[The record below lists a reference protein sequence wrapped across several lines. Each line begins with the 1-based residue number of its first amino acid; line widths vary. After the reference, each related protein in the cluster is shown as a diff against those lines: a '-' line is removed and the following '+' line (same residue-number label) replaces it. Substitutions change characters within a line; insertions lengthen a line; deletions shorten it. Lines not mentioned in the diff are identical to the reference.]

1 MKKKFARIIVAVSSI
16 ALLCLYINK
25 LIIEPCIDLY
35 PKYGLVGVGIWFA
48 VLIVVA
54 CISYCLIKIII
65 WAIDNL

>member
-1 MKKKFARIIVAVSSI
+1 MKKKFARIIVVVSSI

-48 VLIVVA
+48 ALIVITFI
-54 CISYCLIKIII
+54 CIILFSIIS